1 MSKFPILKKRRDFLR
16 AAGDVTVIY
25 QHVIVQAAQDL
36 SEEKRSARI
45 GFTATKKVG
54 KAHER
59 NKMKRRMRAILR
71 EIYEKYTKENTDY
84 LIVARRDTATCLF
97 KELRKDVRRAIRKV
111 NKIFII
117 RNIANDPKKKKR
129 KKRVAAVAHTAD

>member
-1 MSKFPILKKRRDFLR
+1 
-16 AAGDVTVIY
+16 
-25 QHVIVQAAQDL
+25 
-36 SEEKRSARI
+36 
-45 GFTATKKVG
+45 
-54 KAHER
+54 
-59 NKMKRRMRAILR
+59 MRAILR

-84 LIVARRDTATCLF
+84 VIVALRDTATCLF

-111 NKIFII
+111 NKTFII